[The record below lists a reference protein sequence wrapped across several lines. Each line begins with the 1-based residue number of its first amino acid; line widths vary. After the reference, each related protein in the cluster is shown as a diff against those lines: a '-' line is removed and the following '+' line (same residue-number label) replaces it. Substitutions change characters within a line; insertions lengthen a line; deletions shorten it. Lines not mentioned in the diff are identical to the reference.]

1 MDKVVGLGNDQ
12 QSLEPTQNSSTMWMI
27 AVIMV
32 RDDHLFELNQINAS
46 SVRITMMVLT
56 CLLIL

>member
-32 RDDHLFELNQINAS
+32 RDDHLFEFNQINAS
-46 SVRITMMVLT
+46 GVHITMMVLT